1 MPVTVHRLKSK
12 LEIEFQYGGR
22 PYSKTGSIFIW
33 AMYWD
38 ISLKF
43 GIQLDFYFL
52 KQMPLLNPYPVVGF
66 WLYGRHLEKSMWRHN
81 FTADRPI
88 AMKFGRQMQN
98 GMPMTIHRSKSK
110 PEIEFQ
116 YGGVDE
122 TQVRGYNT
130 KFLLSPELVKLNFCH
145 FIRVMNDGPYTLL

>member
-1 MPVTVHRLKSK
+1 
-12 LEIEFQYGGR
+12 
-22 PYSKTGSIFIW
+22 
-33 AMYWD
+33 
-38 ISLKF
+38 
-43 GIQLDFYFL
+43 
-52 KQMPLLNPYPVVGF
+52 
-66 WLYGRHLEKSMWRHN
+66 
-81 FTADRPI
+81 
-88 AMKFGRQMQN
+88 MKFGRQMQN